1 VKDGLRS
8 ALIRGRSTTRV
19 SRRKRFAD
27 VNGSPANR
35 FLSLL
40 LVAALLACHGAFG
53 ALHQLPGHGLQGKE
67 HSSAMA
73 QGAGP
78 EEHPSHHGEA
88 EHPPGG
94 SNYAAV
100 IFVVLLGAALA
111 LRLGGSRLRIAHLAR
126 WQAGR
131 RFPTA
136 VALYLPRGPTAHV
149 LQVFR
154 L

>member
-1 VKDGLRS
+1 MKDGLRS
-8 ALIRGRSTTRV
+8 ALARGRSTTRV
-19 SRRKRFAD
+19 FRRKRFVD

-40 LVAALLACHGAFG
+40 LVAALLVCHGAFG
-53 ALHQLPGHGLQGKE
+53 ALHQLPGHGLQGGE

-78 EEHPSHHGEA
+78 EEHPSHHGEG
-88 EHPPGG
+88 EPPPGG
-94 SNYAAV
+94 STYAAV

-111 LRLGGSRLRIAHLAR
+111 LRLGGFRLQVAHLVR

-136 VALYLPRGPTAHV
+136 VALYLPRGPTAPV

>member
-19 SRRKRFAD
+19 FRRKRFAD

-53 ALHQLPGHGLQGKE
+53 ALHQLPGHGLQEEE

-78 EEHPSHHGEA
+78 EEHPSHHGE
-88 EHPPGG
+88 EEPPPGG

-111 LRLGGSRLRIAHLAR
+111 LRLGGSRLRVAHLAR
-126 WQAGR
+126 WEAER
-131 RFPTA
+131 RFPTD
-136 VALYLPRGPTAHV
+136 VALYLPRGPTAPV